1 MEDGYLLCSLK
12 LTITDVC
19 TLTHNIH
26 THTRTH
32 THTHKYTR
40 HADIL
45 GSTAFYPVKTDI
57 QGNIDKLKKHFLS
70 NPMLDT
76 LQKLVQLEVDAGT
89 TEKSGSAT
97 DALMWLK
104 RALHFITAFLGAV
117 GDGEKDLTVAAQNAY
132 VGCTCAHTSTLA
144 RTRADA

>member
-1 MEDGYLLCSLK
+1 MPAHSPP
-12 LTITDVC
+12 
-19 TLTHNIH
+19 
-26 THTRTH
+26 RT
-32 THTHKYTR
+32 T
-40 HADIL
+40 DIL

-70 NPMLDT
+70 NPVLDT
-76 LQKLVQLEVDAGT
+76 LQKLVQVEVDAGT

-117 GDGEKDLTVAAQNAY
+117 AAGDKDLTAAAQNAY
-132 VGCTCAHTSTLA
+132 VRAAALST
-144 RTRADA
+144 RHC